1 MVEKEIQ
8 FKSQVHVDHH
18 RTLKEKEDARRRR
31 SQVANAKLRQNHREG
46 QEKMRLAAIEEDR
59 ALYEER
65 YESSLAFNGSKATNA
80 KKKRESFA
88 FRNGDARRIRELHSK
103 MEKEKLTKEH
113 ESWELKWA
121 GERDAEEYKRQL
133 AQQRRESLAGRN
145 AVGRQIRE
153 VEQKMR
159 EHDQIREH
167 ESYELK
173 WAGERDADEY
183 KRQLAQQRRESLA
196 GRNAEG
202 RQIREVEQKMREHD
216 QAYEHESYEL
226 KWDGERD
233 ADEYKRQLAQQ
244 RRESLAGRNAV
255 GRQIRDLESIMKADD
270 QAREHESYEL
280 KWAGERDADEYK
292 RQMAQERR
300 ESLAGRNADGHRI
313 RVLEKTMKTDDWA
326 REHESYELKWA
337 GERDAD
343 EYKRQ
348 LAQERRE
355 SLAFRNAEGHRIRD
369 LKSTMKAD
377 DQARE
382 HESYELKWAGER
394 DADEYKRQMA
404 QERRESLAGRN
415 AEAARHDAVMKE
427 LRSLALDKEHESYML
442 KWAGENDAKEYLAEQ
457 QELRRQSL
465 EFRNAEG
472 RRHRQIEEDTRA
484 AQVQDNARNEELS
497 AAGKQHV
504 CFYNKY
510 YVINNSMAPFFYL
523 SSSKRC
529 E

>member
-183 KRQLAQQRRESLA
+183 KRQLAQQRRKSLA

-244 RRESLAGRNAV
+244 RRESLAGRNAE

-270 QAREHESYEL
+270 Q
-280 KWAGERDADEYK
+280 
-292 RQMAQERR
+292 
-300 ESLAGRNADGHRI
+300 
-313 RVLEKTMKTDDWA
+313 A